1 MGWLLGFVPHLV
13 SAVTDSQARRDE
25 LASKAIGVW
34 TRQPGFVWCGS
45 ELLSTAV
52 RREDGDPCI
61 ELRWREGAVRVR
73 FEAVEE

>member
-1 MGWLLGFVPHLV
+1 M
-13 SAVTDSQARRDE
+13 SESEARRDA
-25 LASKAIGVW
+25 LADKAISVW
-34 TRQPGFVWCGS
+34 ARQPGLVWCGS

-61 ELRWREGAVRVR
+61 ELRWREGAVRVT

>member
-1 MGWLLGFVPHLV
+1 M
-13 SAVTDSQARRDE
+13 SESEARRDA
-25 LASKAIGVW
+25 LANKNIDVW
-34 TRQPGFVWCGS
+34 VCQAGRVWCGS

>member
-1 MGWLLGFVPHLV
+1 M
-13 SAVTDSQARRDE
+13 SESEARRDE
-25 LASKAIGVW
+25 LAAKAIGVW
-34 TRQPGFVWCGS
+34 TRQSGLVWCGS